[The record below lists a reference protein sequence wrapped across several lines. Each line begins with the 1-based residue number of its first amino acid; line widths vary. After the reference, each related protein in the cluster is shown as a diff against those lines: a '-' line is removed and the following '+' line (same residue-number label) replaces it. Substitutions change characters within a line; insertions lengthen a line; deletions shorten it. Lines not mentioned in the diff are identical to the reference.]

1 MGEIGSR
8 VIFQDDD
15 LYPKCHRRGGVD
27 EVDNMTK
34 FAFFQDPSSCF
45 VDNRSLYGP
54 GEARGLNVDPLV
66 GCCN

>member
-34 FAFFQDPSSCF
+34 FAFFQDPSGCF
-45 VDNRSLYGP
+45 ETTEVCMAQERQEG
-54 GEARGLNVDPLV
+54 
-66 GCCN
+66 